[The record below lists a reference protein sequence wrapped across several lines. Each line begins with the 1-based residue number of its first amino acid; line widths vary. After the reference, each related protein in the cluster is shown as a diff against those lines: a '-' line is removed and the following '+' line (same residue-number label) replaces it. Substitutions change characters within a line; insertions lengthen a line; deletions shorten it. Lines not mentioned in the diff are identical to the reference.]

1 MVGATIGGYKVE
13 AMLGKGGMGEVFVA
27 THEAMGKRVAIKVLR
42 EEHSRND
49 DVVGR
54 FFREARAVT
63 LLRHPSCVDVI
74 DTGKL
79 PDGRGY
85 IIMELLEGESLH
97 ARLKRQPPTLAE
109 QLSIARQLTDVLGS
123 AHEKGIIH
131 RDLKPENVFLLGDD
145 AAPARLRIK
154 VLDFGVAKLTEP
166 AGAGVPA
173 MTNPNALIGTPAY
186 MAPEQCKGAVY
197 VDQQSDIYA
206 LGIILFEM
214 ACGRTPF
221 VGPGFGDYLMGHLRE
236 PVPPPS
242 SLAKID
248 PRLEATIVRALAK
261 DKTDRQATMRA
272 LGAELEAI
280 ERAET
285 PAVPPP
291 KQVASAEAVTMR
303 GGPIPADLLATV
315 RQGLKAAQ
323 PEAPS
328 SAKKPT
334 SQPSRMPL
342 ALLAL
347 SVAVVVAAI
356 AAAIAW
362 RLTR

>member
-1 MVGATIGGYKVE
+1 MLGATIGGYQVE
-13 AMLGKGGMGEVFVA
+13 SLLGAGGMGEVFVA
-27 THEAMGKRVAIKVLR
+27 THALIGKRVAIKVLR

-49 DVVGR
+49 ELVGR

-63 LLRHPSCVDVI
+63 LLRHPSCVEVI

-97 ARLKRQPPTLAE
+97 ARIKRQPPTLAE

-131 RDLKPENVFLLGDD
+131 RDLKPENVFLLND
-145 AAPARLRIK
+145 AAAAAGWRVK

-166 AGAGVPA
+166 AGAAGAAGAMPV

-186 MAPEQCKGAVY
+186 MAPEQCKGAAF

-221 VGPGFGDYLMGHLRE
+221 LGPGFGDYLMGHLRE
-236 PVPPPS
+236 PVPLPS
-242 SLAKID
+242 SLATVD
-248 PRLEATIVRALAK
+248 ARLEKTILRALAK
-261 DKTDRQATMRA
+261 DKAERHPTMRE
-272 LGAELEAI
+272 LGAELAAI
-280 ERAET
+280 A
-285 PAVPPP
+285 APPP

-303 GGPIPADLLATV
+303 GGPIPAELLATV
-315 RQGLKAAQ
+315 RKAQ
-323 PEAPS
+323 PPIVAAPPPS
-328 SAKKPT
+328 TKKP
-334 SQPSRMPL
+334 PAASRTPL
-342 ALLAL
+342 ALLAF
-347 SVAVVVAAI
+347 SVAIVVAAI
-356 AAAIAW
+356 VAAIAW
-362 RLTR
+362 RFTR

>member
-1 MVGATIGGYKVE
+1 MVGSTIGGYKVE
-13 AMLGKGGMGEVFVA
+13 SLLGAGGMGEVFVA
-27 THEAMGKRVAIKVLR
+27 THELMGKRVAIKVLR

-63 LLRHPSCVDVI
+63 LLRHPSCVEVI

-85 IIMELLEGESLH
+85 IIMELLAGESLRD
-97 ARLKRQPPTLAE
+97 RLKRAKTTLPE
-109 QLSIARQLTDVLGS
+109 QLSIGQQLTDVLGS

-131 RDLKPENVFLLGDD
+131 RDLKPENIFLVSDD
-145 AAPARLRIK
+145 AAPARLRVK

-221 VGPGFGDYLMGHLRE
+221 LGPGFGDYLMGHLRE

-242 SLAKID
+242 SLATVD
-248 PRLEATIVRALAK
+248 PRLEQTIVRALAK
-261 DKTDRQATMRA
+261 EKTDRQPTMRA
-272 LGAELEAI
+272 LGVELEAI
-280 ERAET
+280 VRAAA
-285 PAVPPP
+285 PAAP

-315 RQGLKAAQ
+315 RQGLK
-323 PEAPS
+323 PPPAP
-328 SAKKPT
+328 KP
-334 SQPSRMPL
+334 PSRMPL
-342 ALLAL
+342 ALLAA
-347 SVAVVVAAI
+347 SVAIVVAAI
-356 AAAIAW
+356 VAAIAW
-362 RLTR
+362 RFTR